1 MRKCCLIVEPPVFQ
15 DVEREVGKLIDQFTT
30 PARNIVK
37 YVILNKA
44 AYQEL
49 VDYYAEWYQTELY
62 SDTIMDYPIVLDMDA
77 KERVKVFSNCYTEFK
92 LRSR

>member
-1 MRKCCLIVEPPVFQ
+1 MRKCCLIVEPPVFRE
-15 DVEREVGKLIDQFTT
+15 VEKEVGKLIDKFTT

-37 YVILNKA
+37 YVILNRE

-49 VDYYAEWYQTELY
+49 VDYYAEWYQIELY

-77 KERVKVFSNCYTEFK
+77 KERVRVLSNCYTEFK